1 MNLTKEIV
9 ELFVNL
15 RNDYGFYLTHI
26 GVQDTPVSVAVHDG
40 YFNSHGGKTIVTME
54 PMNGPIF
61 DEIKYQLKELG
72 NIFGDEFVLASNS
85 KYIKLENKSY
95 FVLVRDPLG
104 LKGFAYSHLLALDG
118 FQNKKYFDEIVYPV
132 AAACNAKVS
141 IIPK

>member
-26 GVQDTPVSVAVHDG
+26 GVQDTPVSVAVHDC
-40 YFNSHGGKTIVTME
+40 YFNSSGGKTIVME
-54 PMNGPIF
+54 SMNGPIF

-72 NIFGDEFVLASNS
+72 NIFGDEFVIAWNS
-85 KYIKLENKSY
+85 KYIRLENESY
-95 FVLVRDPLG
+95 FISLREPLD
-104 LKGFAYSHLLALDG
+104 LKGWSYKHLLVLDG
-118 FQNKKYFDEIVYPV
+118 FQNKKYFDEIVCPV

>member
-9 ELFVNL
+9 ELFINL

-26 GVQDTPVSVAVHDG
+26 GVQDTPVSAAVHDC
-40 YFNSHGGKTIVTME
+40 YFHSQGRKTIVME
-54 PMNGPIF
+54 PMNGTIF
-61 DEIKYQLKELG
+61 NEIKYQLKELG

-85 KYIKLENKSY
+85 KYIKLENESY

-104 LKGFAYSHLLALDG
+104 LKGFSYSHLLVLDG

-132 AAACNAKVS
+132 AASCNAKVS